1 MAIRVGVGDLIRN
14 SNILKE
20 YDYVE
25 IEDKKTHKL
34 RGIFVSGK
42 VAEDFKRFLE
52 EEKQKKIQ
60 EKLNAL
66 NNIIEFAK
74 SSRNYFLDK
83 FDKNDTKILQKVK
96 GII

>member
-1 MAIRVGVGDLIRN
+1 MTIRVGVRDLIRN

-60 EKLNAL
+60 EKLDAL

-83 FDKNDTKILQKVK
+83 FDNNDT
-96 GII
+96 